1 MVKTAF
7 VFPGQ
12 GSQFVGMGK
21 DFYDS
26 DAGCRAMFEEA
37 NEVLGQDIS
46 EICFNGPE
54 EDLKLTMNTQPALL
68 IHSSIALKRLKEHD
82 IDFVMAAGHSLGE
95 FSALVATEALKFR
108 DAVHLVR
115 QRGRFMQEAV
125 PVGVGG
131 MAAIIGLPLEKIQEL
146 CNDISTNG
154 KVVQPANLNSPEQI
168 VIAGHKESVETVSEN
183 AKQAGAKKSVLL
195 PVSAPFHCSLMK
207 PAEIKLQAELEQT
220 EFQDLKVPV
229 ISNVEAKPMSKGN
242 DARQALVRQVCS
254 PVRWLETMQYMVD
267 QGIQAF
273 VEIGSGKVLS
283 GLMRRFDKNV
293 ACYQV
298 GDQDSLEKTIK
309 ALKG

>member
-7 VFPGQ
+7 LFPGQ

-26 DAGCRAMFEEA
+26 DAECRAMFDEA
-37 NEVLGQDIS
+37 CDVLGTDIKD
-46 EICFNGPE
+46 ICFNGPE
-54 EDLKLTMNTQPALL
+54 EMLKLTENTQPALL

-95 FSALVATEALKFR
+95 FSALVAAGALKFR

-131 MAAIIGLPLEKIQEL
+131 MAAIIGLPFEKIQEL
-146 CNDISTNG
+146 CNNISTSE

-168 VIAGHKESVETVSEN
+168 VIAGHKESVERVSES
-183 AKQAGAKKSVLL
+183 AKQAGAKKAILL

-229 ISNVEAKPMSKGN
+229 ISNVEAKPVSKGS
-242 DARQALVRQVCS
+242 DAQQALVRQVCS

-267 QGIQAF
+267 QGIEAI

-293 ACYQV
+293 DCYQV
-298 GDQDSLEKTIK
+298 GDQESLEKTVA
-309 ALKG
+309 ALKK